1 MQKMRRI
8 MSYIDLKLESH
19 ANQSQKRR
27 WRQIRWTSCFEYYD
41 VQNRNI
47 PLSYRTEKAKNMNF
61 QLIFCLNA
69 YLFLCWIWKV
79 FNAQVCP
86 HFSNITHQ
94 THGRHCHL
102 ELSACMERQLDYYV
116 TICWWRAFLWQIF
129 TGICWIVLISLLF
142 SDVESLGIVTSN
154 APKLPLRP
162 EIWDLYVLIYITYNH
177 NLC

>member
-1 MQKMRRI
+1 MRRI

-69 YLFLCWIWKV
+69 YLFLCWIWKA
-79 FNAQVCP
+79 FKAQVCP
-86 HFSNITHQ
+86 HFSNTYYAPNTRQ
-94 THGRHCHL
+94 TRP
-102 ELSACMERQLDYYV
+102 
-116 TICWWRAFLWQIF
+116 F
-129 TGICWIVLISLLF
+129 WIVSLHGTPTRLLRNHLLMVRFLVTNFHGDLLNSFDIAVLF
-142 SDVESLGIVTSN
+142 RCRI
-154 APKLPLRP
+154 A
-162 EIWDLYVLIYITYNH
+162 WYCYV
-177 NLC
+177 